1 MRTIDWDWPAQ
12 LETCQIRIAE
22 LEAGIASQKH
32 KIQHLSNRGL
42 DAAFAQRVLVV
53 MEQSLER
60 EQSHKRLIET
70 RIADRQVI

>member
-53 MEQSLER
+53 MKQSLER
-60 EQSHKRLIET
+60 EQSHKHLIET
-70 RIADRQVI
+70 RMAGRQAI

>member
-1 MRTIDWDWPAQ
+1 MIDWDWPAQ
-12 LETCQIRIAE
+12 LETCQIRITG

-42 DAAFAQRVLVV
+42 DAAVAKRVVVV

-60 EQSHKRLIET
+60 EQSHKHLIET
-70 RIADRQVI
+70 RIANRQAS